1 VQKIMNCIVEL
12 ICIGNE
18 LLIGKILNKNGYWL
32 SKQITKLGGKVVK
45 ETIVKDDLNEISLAI
60 KDALKRNPD
69 FIITSGG
76 LGSTPDDLTL
86 KGIAKALKKPLKLN
100 KKALAFLKEKY
111 LKLSDGEKIKLN
123 KARLKMATL
132 PEDAI
137 PLRNPVGTAPAILI
151 NHGKTSLI
159 CLPGVP
165 KELKAIF
172 KKEISKLIL
181 EKSKGEKFY
190 EESIITR
197 GIIESEI
204 SSLIKKLKQKHP
216 EVYLKSHPKGG
227 KSVSESI
234 LELHFSTFS
243 IKKEEAEEKILNAIA
258 SFIKML
264 MNKGRSRTRVK
275 NH

>member
-1 VQKIMNCIVEL
+1 MNCIVEL

-18 LLIGKILNKNGYWL
+18 LLIGKILNKNAYWL
-32 SKQITKLGGKVVK
+32 CKQITKLGGKVVK
-45 ETIVKDDLNEISLAI
+45 ETVVRDDVNEISSAI
-60 KDALKRNPD
+60 KEALKRKPD

-86 KGIAKALKKPLKLN
+86 KGVTKALKKPLKLN
-100 KKALAFLKEKY
+100 QKALLFLKEKY
-111 LKLSDGEKIKLN
+111 LKLSGERKIKLN

-132 PEDAI
+132 PKDSI
-137 PLRNPVGTAPAILI
+137 PLRNPAGTAPAVLI
-151 NHGKTSLI
+151 KHGKTCLI

-165 KELKAIF
+165 SELKAIF
-172 KKEISKLIL
+172 KKEVLNLIL
-181 EKSKGEKFY
+181 EKTKGEKFY

-197 GIIESEI
+197 GVIESEI
-204 SSLIKKLKQKHP
+204 SSLIEKLKKKHP

-227 KSVSESI
+227 RSVSESL

-243 IKKEEAEEKILNAIA
+243 MKQKEAEEKVLNAMA

-264 MNKGRSRTRVK
+264 MNRGPLK
-275 NH
+275 NPS

>member
-1 VQKIMNCIVEL
+1 MSCIIEL
-12 ICIGNE
+12 ICVGNE

-32 SKQITKLGGKVVK
+32 SKQITKVGGKVVK
-45 ETIVKDDLNEISLAI
+45 ETVVKDDVNEISSAI
-60 KDALKRNPD
+60 REALKRSPD

-86 KGIAKALKKPLKLN
+86 KGVAKALKKHLKLN
-100 KKALAFLKEKY
+100 HEALFFLKEKY
-111 LKLSDGEKIKLN
+111 LKLGCRKKIKLN

-132 PEDAI
+132 PETST
-137 PLRNPVGTAPAILI
+137 PLRNPVGTAPAVLI
-151 NHGKTSLI
+151 KHGKTCLI

-165 KELKAIF
+165 NELKAIF
-172 KKEISKLIL
+172 KKEVLKLIL
-181 EKSKGEKFY
+181 EKTKGKKFY

-197 GIIESEI
+197 GVIESEI
-204 SSLIKKLKQKHP
+204 SSLIKKLKEKHP

-227 KSVSESI
+227 KSVSESL

-243 IKKEEAEEKILNAIA
+243 MEKKDAEEKVLNAIT

-264 MNKGRSRTRVK
+264 INRGRSRTRVK